1 MKMERKLWFV
11 FLLFFIIVFLPVV
24 ATRAVAEGAV
34 IWTDK
39 PDYSPEEIATIYG
52 SGFTAN
58 AEITVSV
65 TRPDYS
71 VDLLPYVSS
80 DFSGNFSISYQLNGI
95 MGIYT
100 VTATDGTNTATTYFT
115 DGVKTDLVQCKNDS
129 NNNDVVD
136 TPMCTWVTGNLGSS
150 NSIFAEGNTPPPY
163 PAGVYPGHVDY
174 RLIFQ
179 DLAASSTYDL
189 TISYEFT
196 KGGVVA
202 FDFLTTDYGV
212 TDANLCDNRPSGL
225 TSTECSNLVS
235 GGASSYTF
243 PRDTFALPAGL
254 GGGTVQNRQDAHDT
268 ALAAYN
274 PSKIKIYGANIDSI
288 GAPVH
293 TGSVTGDSTVSVT
306 IRFTTKSGTTDV
318 LISWAGHL
326 GIGTS
331 FPTGYGTG
339 NGAGSITGSPFHM
352 GLVSLKDSTGK
363 DVSGGARDRSVSL
376 GALLESIIIRKN
388 TIGGDDTFSFTTTGG
403 YGLPASFSITTSGG
417 TGSQSFAVTKAP
429 RSYTVT
435 ESTPPVGWILTS
447 IVCVDP
453 DGGSWA
459 SDSTAHIDL
468 DSGQTVT
475 CTFTDEKA
483 ASISGMKFEDKNADG
498 DKTGDSGLGGWTVK
512 LYKKSDSSWS
522 YLRSTTTDSGG
533 SYSFT
538 DLESGTYRI
547 CEVLQTGWAQT
558 LPTSGV
564 SCPGSTFGY
573 SVTVSS
579 GGDVTGKDFG
589 NVVPSSSVVTEIH
602 LDPGHTAVTSVLP
615 GSSVHDNA
623 TVTRTGANIP
633 TDGYVIFKFYKNGG
647 CSGTPDK
654 TWNKDLTGGSA
665 QEWVESGSVGPLALG
680 SYSFKAFFYG
690 CELLAQSACEVL
702 TVEKAPT
709 SIGTTVHVDGTTLPH
724 TVVPLDGSVPLGTS
738 VHDNATV
745 TGQVGGPAV
754 TGTVTY
760 NFFKN
765 GGCTGTPFSSS
776 PPVNVGSESPSTG
789 PLAAGSYSYNAT
801 YSGDGNYLPSKSA
814 CEPFHVG
821 KAPTTTTTAVH
832 NATHTDITDT
842 TVPLATSGVH
852 DNATVGPKVNGL
864 DITGDVKYEFFNNG
878 GCSDTASQSWTVA
891 YGSESSP
898 LGALAAGDYSFQA
911 TYLGDDNYAAS
922 PVSACEPFHVG
933 KAPTTTTTAVHN
945 ATHTDI
951 TDTTVPLGSVVHDSA
966 TVSGQVNGFPI
977 TGTVT
982 YNFFKNGACDG
993 DPFSSEDKAVGSES
1007 SSTGSLA
1014 AGSYSYNAKYNGD
1027 GNYTASPVSACEPFR
1042 VEKAAGLGIL
1052 TTILDANNN
1061 TLVGPV
1067 YVGDIVRDNATLLGG
1082 VNPTGSV
1089 TYRVFNDSA
1098 CSVLVFGP
1106 STKPLGSVSDPFTP
1120 LVPGTYQWIAEY
1132 SGDGNNQGVSGVC
1145 GDEPFTVIPITIETA
1160 QLTVIKHVIND
1171 NGGTLTAGSF
1181 KIRVKIGGVDVSGSP
1196 ASGSESGTQ
1205 YTLTPGTYKVSED
1218 TPPSGYTRL
1227 SITGNCESDG
1237 TIILNSGDLKTCTIT
1252 NDDLPPTVTV
1262 ISKTPLAVID
1272 PEFSGVRVGVD
1283 RSYYV
1288 TKFTVTLNG
1297 KHTFRAPTAVRINGV
1312 TYRFVY
1318 WQDENNAV
1326 VSRSATFT
1334 YNVQTSK
1341 TFYVVY
1347 RPPQFTLTVYVYDST
1362 TRKPIAGAT
1371 VRIDGGYGEVVVGM
1385 TDARGKVAVKNVY
1398 AGTYKLSISKD
1409 TYRNFTTPIDLTRS
1423 TLYKAYLNRLA

>member
-1 MKMERKLWFV
+1 MKTTSHDYPV
-11 FLLFFIIVFLPVV
+11 IVTWGGHLAIGAAFPV
-24 ATRAVAEGAV
+24 G
-34 IWTDK
+34 
-39 PDYSPEEIATIYG
+39 Y
-52 SGFTAN
+52 
-58 AEITVSV
+58 
-65 TRPDYS
+65 
-71 VDLLPYVSS
+71 
-80 DFSGNFSISYQLNGI
+80 
-95 MGIYT
+95 
-100 VTATDGTNTATTYFT
+100 
-115 DGVKTDLVQCKNDS
+115 
-129 NNNDVVD
+129 
-136 TPMCTWVTGNLGSS
+136 
-150 NSIFAEGNTPPPY
+150 
-163 PAGVYPGHVDY
+163 
-174 RLIFQ
+174 
-179 DLAASSTYDL
+179 
-189 TISYEFT
+189 
-196 KGGVVA
+196 
-202 FDFLTTDYGV
+202 
-212 TDANLCDNRPSGL
+212 
-225 TSTECSNLVS
+225 
-235 GGASSYTF
+235 
-243 PRDTFALPAGL
+243 GL
-254 GGGTVQNRQDAHDT
+254 G
-268 ALAAYN
+268 
-274 PSKIKIYGANIDSI
+274 K
-288 GAPVH
+288 
-293 TGSVTGDSTVSVT
+293 
-306 IRFTTKSGTTDV
+306 
-318 LISWAGHL
+318 
-326 GIGTS
+326 
-331 FPTGYGTG
+331 
-339 NGAGSITGSPFHM
+339 GAGSISGASFHM
-352 GLVSLKDSTGK
+352 TLDRLAYQYGQNLL
-363 DVSGGARDRSVSL
+363 SGNRDRSVSV
-376 GALLESIIIRKN
+376 AAIVPYK
-388 TIGGDDTFSFTTTGG
+388 
-403 YGLPASFSITTSGG
+403 ASS
-417 TGSQSFAVTKAP
+417 
-429 RSYTVT
+429 
-435 ESTPPVGWILTS
+435 S
-447 IVCVDP
+447 IV
-453 DGGSWA
+453 
-459 SDSTAHIDL
+459 
-468 DSGQTVT
+468 TV
-475 CTFTDEKA
+475 
-483 ASISGMKFEDKNADG
+483 
-498 DKTGDSGLGGWTVK
+498 
-512 LYKKSDSSWS
+512 
-522 YLRSTTTDSGG
+522 
-533 SYSFT
+533 
-538 DLESGTYRI
+538 
-547 CEVLQTGWAQT
+547 
-558 LPTSGV
+558 
-564 SCPGSTFGY
+564 
-573 SVTVSS
+573 
-579 GGDVTGKDFG
+579 
-589 NVVPSSSVVTEIH
+589 
-602 LDPGHTAVTSVLP
+602 
-615 GSSVHDNA
+615 
-623 TVTRTGANIP
+623 
-633 TDGYVIFKFYKNGG
+633 
-647 CSGTPDK
+647 
-654 TWNKDLTGGSA
+654 
-665 QEWVESGSVGPLALG
+665 
-680 SYSFKAFFYG
+680 
-690 CELLAQSACEVL
+690 
-702 TVEKAPT
+702 
-709 SIGTTVHVDGTTLPH
+709 VHVDGVTIPH
-724 TVVPLDGSVPLGTS
+724 TAVPLDGSVPLGTS

-765 GGCTGTPFSSS
+765 GDCSGTPFSSS
-776 PPVNVGSESPSTG
+776 LPVNVGSESPSTG

-982 YNFFKNGACDG
+982 YNFYTGSLSCSGTPTDETVAIVDGVVPESTPKTLGAGTYSYSAHYSDGNYTEADSACEPFTVDKAGTSTVTTVTDETTGQTVPPGSVSLGDTVHDSATVSGQVNGFPITSTVTYHFYTGSLSCSGTPTD
-993 DPFSSEDKAVGSES
+993 ETVAVGSPS
-1007 SSTGSLA
+1007 SSHGPLA
-1014 AGSYSYNAKYNGD
+1014 AGDYSFNAQYNGD